1 MSGIVYILCTIT
13 ALASAI
19 LLARA
24 AWRGGTRL
32 LFWSAVAF
40 AGMALNNIL
49 LYVDTV
55 VAPRADWSL
64 YPNLVALASIVVLL
78 YALIWDAA

>member
-13 ALASAI
+13 SLASSV

-24 AWRGGTRL
+24 AWRGGGRL
-32 LFWSAVAF
+32 LVWSALAF
-40 AGMALNNIL
+40 AGMALNNVL

-55 VAPRADWSL
+55 ISPNVDWSL
-64 YPNLVALASIVVLL
+64 YPNLVALASVAILL
-78 YALIWDAA
+78 YGLIWDAT

>member
-24 AWRGGTRL
+24 AWTGGGRL
-32 LFWSAVAF
+32 LFWSATAF

-49 LYVDTV
+49 LYIDTMI
-55 VAPRADWSL
+55 APQTDWSL
-64 YPNLVALASIVVLL
+64 YPNVVALASVAVLL
-78 YALIWDAA
+78 YGLIWDTA

>member
-1 MSGIVYILCTIT
+1 MPGIVYILCTIT

-19 LLARA
+19 LLARS
-24 AWRGGTRL
+24 AWRGGGRL

-40 AGMALNNIL
+40 VGMALNNVL
-49 LYVDTV
+49 LYVDALAGPTV
-55 VAPRADWSL
+55 DWSV
-64 YPNLVALASIVVLL
+64 YPNVVALASAAVLL